1 MENNTVLP
9 SSANPRTCSQ
19 NPRRAST
26 SRATDGSSRNSR
38 SGSPDAALRVGA
50 RGYLLKDVTL
60 EQLVDTIH
68 VLAAGGT
75 LFQPTV
81 TAKLLERL
89 ADHPLTFDRVALPE
103 PLTPR
108 ELEILR
114 LLAGGYSN
122 REIAGATHVAEGTV
136 KNHVSNVLWKLGVR
150 DRTRAVLRGLELGLI
165 PGVLRPRPG
174 RPGGA

>member
-38 SGSPDAALRVGA
+38 SGSLLSALRVGA
-50 RGYLLKDVTL
+50 RGYLLKEVTL
-60 EQLVDTIH
+60 EQLVDAIH
-68 VLAAGGT
+68 VLAAGGDVV
-75 LFQPTV
+75 P
-81 TAKLLERL
+81 AHGD
-89 ADHPLTFDRVALPE
+89 DH
-103 PLTPR
+103 
-108 ELEILR
+108 
-114 LLAGGYSN
+114 SN